1 MNRKIIIKADDFDR
15 EIRSFLTEIGA
26 DMPVDW
32 NIKALGYVRNAVIK
46 AFEDMHVTLEIDVPL
61 QPSFYGKGL
70 GTKDI
75 TEKIQVR
82 LK

>member
-1 MNRKIIIKADDFDR
+1 MNRKIIIKADDFDK
-15 EIRSFLTEIGA
+15 EIRSFLMEIGA
-26 DMPVDW
+26 DMPIDW
-32 NIKALGYVRNAVIK
+32 NIEAIDYVRNAVIK
-46 AFEDMHVTLEIDVPL
+46 AFENMSVTLEIAVPP
-61 QPSFYGKGL
+61 QPSFYGKVL

>member
-1 MNRKIIIKADDFDR
+1 MNRKIIIKADDFDK

-26 DMPVDW
+26 DMPIDW
-32 NIKALGYVRNAVIK
+32 NIEAIDRVRNAVIE
-46 AFEDMHVTLEIDVPL
+46 AYERMGVTLEIDVPL
-61 QPSFYGKGL
+61 QPSFYGKGV

>member
-1 MNRKIIIKADDFDR
+1 MNRKIIIKADDFDK
-15 EIRSFLTEIGA
+15 EIRSFLREIGA
-26 DMPVDW
+26 DMPIDW
-32 NIKALGYVRNAVIK
+32 NIEALNYVRNAAIE
-46 AFEDMHVTLEIDVPL
+46 AFGKMGVTLEIDVPL